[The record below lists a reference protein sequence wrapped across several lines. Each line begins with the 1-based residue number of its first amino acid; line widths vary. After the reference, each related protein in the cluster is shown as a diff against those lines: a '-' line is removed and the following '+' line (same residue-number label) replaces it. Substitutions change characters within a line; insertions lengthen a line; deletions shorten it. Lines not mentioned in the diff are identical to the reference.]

1 MVPNHAHQESMLR
14 FPKFLSLRWSLLS
27 FLVPDF
33 VVSLDTNLSLRQSF
47 PSLCWSLG
55 RLLDGSSGLLHELQ
69 RPRNPIAGSYEP
81 NRRSCWA
88 VFSFDG
94 SSATIAC
101 CMNCTVPVTSS
112 PPASHTPQRSRR
124 STNLILNLW
133 IIVLRSLKLQISKF
147 LQESRSKCESLGML
161 IN

>member
-1 MVPNHAHQESMLR
+1 MVLFSPANNLAARVYPWYQITPIKKACCV
-14 FPKFLSLRWSLLS
+14 FPSFFPCAGLS
-27 FLVPDF
+27 FPFLCQTLLC
-33 VVSLDTNLSLRQSF
+33 SLDTDLSLRQSF

-69 RPRNPIAGSYEP
+69 RPRNPIAGPYEP

-112 PPASHTPQRSRR
+112 PPASHVCRGVANYNR
-124 STNLILNLW
+124 
-133 IIVLRSLKLQISKF
+133 VEGEYSKV
-147 LQESRSKCESLGML
+147 S
-161 IN
+161 